1 MGWVTTVVF
10 YNLNDSVIQL
20 AHRVAVWITL
30 EASSIYST
38 EKLGSSEPLA
48 KVGGTAKA
56 GAGRRVMENL
66 SRDFRQLVLS

>member
-20 AHRVAVWITL
+20 AHRVAVWVTL

-38 EKLGSSEPLA
+38 EQLGSSEPLA
-48 KVGGTAKA
+48 EVGGTAKA